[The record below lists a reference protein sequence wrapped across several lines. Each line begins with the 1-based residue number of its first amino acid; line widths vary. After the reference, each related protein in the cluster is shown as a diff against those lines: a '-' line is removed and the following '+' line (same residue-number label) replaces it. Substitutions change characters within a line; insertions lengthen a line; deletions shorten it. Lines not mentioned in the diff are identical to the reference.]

1 MFRIKTIFKN
11 IVFLKNENKEIFH
24 LQKSIGYFFKNE
36 SLLQKAITHKSFNTK
51 VSHNYEQL
59 EFLGDA
65 ILDEI
70 ISHLLLKKF
79 PNATEGYLTQKRS
92 SLVRKSFLSTIGK
105 KFSLIKYLRAGNSLD
120 LNDEKVIENQ
130 TANMFEAIIAAIK
143 LDSGNP
149 ACYSFIKKT
158 LWKNKHIA
166 WESINYKGLLIEF
179 CQSNNY
185 GNPKFITSNTSGP
198 DHEKTFNIIVK
209 IGEKIK
215 STASGKT
222 KKSAEQKASKKI
234 MNEIK
239 KSNIF

>member
-1 MFRIKTIFKN
+1 MFRIKKVFKN
-11 IVFLKNENKEIFH
+11 IFFLKNKNKKIFD

-51 VSHNYEQL
+51 VSNNYEQL

-70 ISHLLLKKF
+70 ISDLLLKKF

-92 SLVRKSFLSTIGK
+92 SLVRKSFLSKIGK
-105 KFSLIKYLRAGNSLD
+105 KFSLIEYLRADNSLD

-143 LDSGNP
+143 LDSGNA

-158 LWKNKHIA
+158 LWKNKNIA

-179 CQSNNY
+179 CQSNEF
-185 GNPKFITSNTSGP
+185 GSPKFITSNTSGP

-234 MNEIK
+234 MDQIK